1 MLFAVPGRVLARRDL
16 QQKVCD
22 QNSHY
27 YTTAVQTASL
37 VVNVHRRAAGHLKKS
52 AHEGPMVRSTC
63 ALSLLQAR
71 QLRKR
76 ISRSLANQFRHK
88 SARVCEEIE
97 ELMEFRNVSVRE
109 FRGPPWPDLESC

>member
-16 QQKVCD
+16 QQKVRD
-22 QNSHY
+22 QNSRY

-63 ALSLLQAR
+63 ALPLLQAR

-76 ISRSLANQFRHK
+76 ISRSLATQFRHK